1 MNTVEGGFAVQAKRP
16 RQMSQLTEDWKRTSE
31 HGGMSESNDSS
42 LVFSDAG
49 ICGVKNLLSEGAG
62 AAQGKILKSDPNT
75 NLVEPKTLIPTVQHN
90 IEIRP
95 GLDAT
100 IASGVFAIA
109 KGVKCLTREEL
120 RERWLRHPSLVS
132 EQVR

>member
-1 MNTVEGGFAVQAKRP
+1 
-16 RQMSQLTEDWKRTSE
+16 MSKLTEDWKSTSE
-31 HGGMSESNDSS
+31 HGGVSESNDSS

-62 AAQGKILKSDPNT
+62 AAEGKILKSDPNT

-90 IEIRP
+90 IEIRA

-100 IASGVFAIA
+100 IVSGVFAIA
-109 KGVKCLTREEL
+109 KGVKCLTQEEL
-120 RERWLRHPSLVS
+120 RERWLRHPSLES
-132 EQVR
+132 EQVRLIGENNRFN